1 VLPLEFEPDASGE
14 VERTFHWYENQLPG
28 LGRGFLEDLSSA
40 LKSIAEMPEAW
51 PKYRRGNRRIR
62 LPRFPYGVVYRIE
75 KDLIR
80 VFAVM
85 HLSRRSGY
93 WVGRL

>member
-1 VLPLEFEPDASGE
+1 MLPLEFEPDASGE
-14 VERTFHWYENQLPG
+14 VEQTFDWYETQVPG
-28 LGRGFLEDLSSA
+28 LGHDFLDDLGGA
-40 LKSIAEMPEAW
+40 LKSIAEMPGAW
-51 PKYRRGNRRIR
+51 PKYRRGTRRFR
-62 LPRFPYGVVYRIE
+62 LHRFPYGVVYRIE

-93 WVGRL
+93 WFDRL